1 MTEIDKAK
9 AYLGQAYRIDL
20 QIASK
25 EEQIRMWAS
34 LAEKVTVAI
43 RAAGGSAGSESRVE
57 EYAIRIADAQT
68 FVRDHLILMYE
79 AKRDLTQRLGQDCK
93 TLCTC
98 VLLEQRYL
106 AGKKWDDVA
115 DFMGYTT
122 VYIKKMLY
130 PAALKEFSEI
140 LKKATKCY

>member
-79 AKRDLTQRLGQDCK
+79 AKRDLTQRLDRLQNP
-93 TLCTC
+93 LHR